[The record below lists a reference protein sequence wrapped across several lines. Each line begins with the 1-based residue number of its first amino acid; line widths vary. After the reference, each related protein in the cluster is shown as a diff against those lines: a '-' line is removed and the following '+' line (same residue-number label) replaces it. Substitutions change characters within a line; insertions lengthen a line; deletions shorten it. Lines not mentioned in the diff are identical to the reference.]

1 MTESGRTAL
10 SHGCAAVGVLLLVGA
25 GLTPADWHPEV
36 PLLLGLVLLA
46 AAHVLTPCEGR
57 ITVWKKTRTP

>member
-1 MTESGRTAL
+1 
-10 SHGCAAVGVLLLVGA
+10 VGVLLLVAA
-25 GLTPADWHPEV
+25 GLAPADWRPEV

-46 AAHVLTPCEGR
+46 VAHVLTPCEGR